1 MVGRHARA
9 DEAERRGQPVEQ
21 VDRHRPLGG
30 EQMARGVEAGRTRAD
45 YRDAQCLFGGH
56 AVLDPAGI
64 YEEVWEELRL
74 AGALTVGGKVRDALL
89 GEYVL
94 DDGSVACELAG
105 RAPEDDRGGVGDDLR
120 RARARHALFAA
131 EEVLDRRR
139 RDRGE

>member
-1 MVGRHARA
+1 
-9 DEAERRGQPVEQ
+9 
-21 VDRHRPLGG
+21 
-30 EQMARGVEAGRTRAD
+30 MAPGVEAGRTRGD

-64 YEEVWEELRL
+64 YEEIGEELRL
-74 AGALTVGGKVRDALL
+74 AGTLTVGGQVRDALL

-105 RAPEDDRGGVGDDLR
+105 RAPKHDRGGVGDDLR
-120 RARARHALFAA
+120 RARSRHPLLAA

-139 RDRGE
+139 GDRGERPEAVGGDAVRALGLRHA